1 MDHKLFLSSVIIATG
16 LVVLAVPQARAADAT
31 TELATA
37 TAHAGMAAA
46 AGELKMVHA
55 HLHHVVNCLVG
66 PGAPDYDAAQA
77 DPCKGQGM
85 GVIPDTAADKR
96 GPLGA
101 AVGMAKQ
108 GIAQD
113 DLTKAKADAA
123 ALQAALKKAS
133 M

>member
-1 MDHKLFLSSVIIATG
+1 
-16 LVVLAVPQARAADAT
+16 
-31 TELATA
+31 
-37 TAHAGMAAA
+37 MAAA
-46 AGELKMVHA
+46 AGDLKMVHA

-85 GVIPDTAADKR
+85 GAIPDSMADKR
-96 GPLGA
+96 TALGA
-101 AVGMAKQ
+101 AVGVAKQ
-108 GIAQD
+108 GIAQED
-113 DLTKAKADAA
+113 IVKAKEDAT